1 MECEKIEMAQKTKNI
16 LNSNKHIRNSSVNQ
30 ILPLNSDVQTVA
42 DDLDSAKQ
50 QQRNK
55 PYIIRPFICYITQF
69 ETNFMQFIKDQEQ
82 ADLFL

>member
-50 QQRNK
+50 HLDKDSSSQNQQSYMN
-55 PYIIRPFICYITQF
+55 IQDVTA
-69 ETNFMQFIKDQEQ
+69 EN
-82 ADLFL
+82 